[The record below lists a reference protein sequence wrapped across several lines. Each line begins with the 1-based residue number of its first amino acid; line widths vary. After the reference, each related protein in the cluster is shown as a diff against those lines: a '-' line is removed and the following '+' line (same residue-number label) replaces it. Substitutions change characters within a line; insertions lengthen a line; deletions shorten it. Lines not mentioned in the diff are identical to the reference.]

1 MRNLLIMA
9 IAMQVVIN
17 EADATHLG
25 YDVTEEDFRAYFEI
39 PEQTVVD
46 VEAMSSNFRKDEDFS
61 FEFLKKF
68 MTGKEQKL
76 YKEKFPVKEDKPA
89 KHTAKA
95 AKPAKAAAEVDSKE
109 ADAKIA
115 ADKKKADDKAAADAA
130 KAAKKVAD
138 DAAKAAKKEA
148 KDAADK
154 EKADAKAAAAA
165 EKAAKKEADAKLK
178 ADKLAAKKAPKA
190 LSRSQEIQIYHT
202 EEKTFEQIKE
212 LHPDWNEAHIRN
224 ALYYAKQNP
233 DVVAKTVEKKA
244 EFDAYVPPVADEA
257 IETTADTATETDAA
271 NA

>member
-17 EADATHLG
+17 ETDATHLG

-39 PEQTVVD
+39 PEETVVD
-46 VEAMSSNFRKDEDFS
+46 VEAMTSNFRKDEDFS

-76 YKEKFPVKEDKPA
+76 YKEKFPVKEDKSAKPA
-89 KHTAKA
+89 AKPDKA

-138 DAAKAAKKEA
+138 DTAKAAKKEA

-257 IETTADTATETDAA
+257 TETDAA